1 MGERWNA
8 AMNRWG
14 ENPSPLRKLQE
25 EREEQ
30 DQEEIKLSA
39 LPNPSKKQ
47 NKMFTTLFVTK
58 EEQDQ
63 ERLNFLLYPILTFKK
78 QNKIFTTLFV
88 TEDRNMRYFST
99 TDSHPI
105 TSRKKRAKDI
115 HTLSFYQG

>member
-30 DQEEIKLSA
+30 NQEEIKLSA

-63 ERLNFLLYPILTFKK
+63 ERLNFLLCPILTSKK

-88 TEDRNMRYFST
+88 TEDRFMRYLST

-105 TSRKKRAKDI
+105 ISRKKRAKDI

>member
-14 ENPSPLRKLQE
+14 ENPSPSRKLQK

-39 LPNPSKKQ
+39 LANPSKKQ

-63 ERLNFLLYPILTFKK
+63 ERLNFLLCPILTCKE
-78 QNKIFTTLFV
+78 QNKLFTTLFV
-88 TEDRNMRYFST
+88 TEDRYMRYLST

-105 TSRKKRAKDI
+105 ISRAKDI
-115 HTLSFYQG
+115 HTFSFYQR